1 MTFTNGQTKETLEN
15 DMWQVLRDLKA
26 DRIGHAVH
34 ALPDPVLMKYL
45 AEHQVGI
52 ESNLTS
58 NVQTST
64 VPDYASHPLKTFLE
78 HGIPATIN
86 TDDPG
91 ISAIDIY
98 YEYQMAVEKV
108 GLSVNRSAKHNTT
121 RWQWHF
127 YQKRKSRRW

>member
-1 MTFTNGQTKETLEN
+1 MALTNGQTKETLEN
-15 DMWQVLRDLKA
+15 DMWQTLRELGGE
-26 DRIGHAVH
+26 RIGHAVH
-34 ALPDPVLMKYL
+34 AMTDLALMDYL

-64 VPDYASHPLKTFLE
+64 VPDDASHPLKVFLE

-91 ISAIDIY
+91 ISAIDIS
-98 YEYQMAVEKV
+98 YEYKMAVEKV
-108 GLSVNRSAKHNTT
+108 GLSLKCSALH
-121 RWQWHF
+121 
-127 YQKRKSRRW
+127 

>member
-1 MTFTNGQTKETLEN
+1 M
-15 DMWQVLRDLKA
+15 D
-26 DRIGHAVH
+26 
-34 ALPDPVLMKYL
+34 YL
-45 AEHQVGI
+45 AEQANST

-91 ISAIDIY
+91 ISAIDIS

-108 GLSVNRSAKHNTT
+108 GLSLEQVNQA
-121 RWQWHF
+121 
-127 YQKRKSRRW
+127 QKNALEVCFLSEQDKQTLVNGKQIR

>member
-1 MTFTNGQTKETLEN
+1 
-15 DMWQVLRDLKA
+15 MWQVLRDLKA

-34 ALPDPVLMKYL
+34 AVEDPALMEYL
-45 AEHQVGI
+45 AEHQVGV

-91 ISAIDIY
+91 ISAIDIS
-98 YEYQMAVEKV
+98 YEYQMAVEKA
-108 GLSVNRSAKHNTT
+108 GLSVEQVRQAQKNALAVAFLSEEEKQALVNGKQT
-121 RWQWHF
+121 R
-127 YQKRKSRRW
+127 